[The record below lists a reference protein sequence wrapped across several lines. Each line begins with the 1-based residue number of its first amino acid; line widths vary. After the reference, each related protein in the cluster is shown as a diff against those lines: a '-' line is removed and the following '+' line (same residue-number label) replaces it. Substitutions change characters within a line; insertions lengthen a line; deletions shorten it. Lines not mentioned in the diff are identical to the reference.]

1 MSFLKKYW
9 YLLLVTLVTIGIGV
23 VAYLTSIKLQREQ
36 PVAPTVPQE
45 EPQAVASACRMQ
57 FTLNISSSP
66 TPTLTPT
73 AGPSPT
79 PTLTPTPGP
88 SETPTPSQTPE
99 PSPTPSP
106 TPQQG
111 NTNPECID
119 LVVEPSSGTPPYTVT
134 LTCTGKDIDGDITA
148 AEFTL
153 PDGST
158 KLVEENVGSPGSL
171 TTTYTIS
178 SGGGYSF
185 SCRVRD
191 NNSVWVSSDEC
202 RVSTGPTP
210 TPSPIPTPRVP
221 VAGVPSVL
229 GASVVVGG
237 ILLLL
242 LGLAF

>member
-1 MSFLKKYW
+1 MNFFKKYW
-9 YLLLVTLVTIGIGV
+9 YLLIVTVITVGIGV
-23 VAYLTSIKLQREQ
+23 VAYLTSTKLEQ
-36 PVAPTVPQE
+36 QGPVAPTVPQAT
-45 EPQAVASACRMQ
+45 PQAVASACRVS
-57 FTLNISSSP
+57 FTIGADNTP
-66 TPTLTPT
+66 TPTPTGTP
-73 AGPSPT
+73 GPT
-79 PTLTPTPGP
+79 PTPTPTPTPGP
-88 SETPTPSQTPE
+88 TETPMPTETPTP
-99 PSPTPSP
+99 
-106 TPQQG
+106 TPQPG
-111 NTNPECID
+111 NTNPECTD
-119 LVVEPSSGTPPYTVT
+119 LVVEPTTGTPPYTVT

-148 AEFTL
+148 AEFTM

-178 SGGGYSF
+178 QGGGYSF

-191 NNSVWVSSDEC
+191 NNNVWISSDSC

>member
-1 MSFLKKYW
+1 MSFFKKYW
-9 YLLLVTLVTIGIGV
+9 YLLLVTIITVGIGV
-23 VAYLTSIKLQREQ
+23 VAYLTSTKLEQ
-36 PVAPTVPQE
+36 QAPVAPTVPQAT
-45 EPQAVASACRMQ
+45 PQAVASACRLS
-57 FTLNISSSP
+57 FSISVDNTP
-66 TPTLTPT
+66 TPTPT
-73 AGPSPT
+73 TEASPTPSPT
-79 PTLTPTPGP
+79 PTEGPTPSPTPTP
-88 SETPTPSQTPE
+88 TPE

-106 TPQQG
+106 TPQPG
-111 NTNPECID
+111 NTNPECLD
-119 LVVEPSSGTPPYTVT
+119 LVVEPENGTPPYTVT

-191 NNSVWVSSDEC
+191 NNNVWVSSDAC
-202 RVSTGPTP
+202 RVSTAGPTP

-229 GASVVVGG
+229 GASVVAGG